1 MAIGNFFTPQAVGR
15 SEFSVTTPSNAL
27 ADMVAQEVRGAV
39 GDVMLGSVPFGLNG
53 MENNPQEGPQ
63 GQITGM
69 NNGVTAGRI
78 GSAAGMVLGVP
89 GAGLVGNALGTY
101 ADLTNANREISRSRD
116 LLGVD
121 IETLGLRDFLSGVL
135 SNATPDFLGLGTPID
150 RAYGQNVS
158 DAVQNATPEQ
168 REAMM
173 RNDPAYWES
182 QVYGVDPGGAWGLDG
197 VSAGEHGDGGQGGIG
212 TW

>member
-1 MAIGNFFTPQAVGR
+1 MAISNFFTPQAVGR
-15 SEFSVTTPSNAL
+15 SEFSITTPSNAL
-27 ADMVAQEVRGAV
+27 AEMVAQEVRNAV
-39 GDVMLGSVPFGLNG
+39 GDVMVGSVPFGMNG
-53 MENNPQEGPQ
+53 MENNPQDGPE

-78 GSAAGMVLGVP
+78 GSVAGMVLGVP
-89 GAGLVGNALGTY
+89 GASLLGNALGSFV
-101 ADLTNANREISRSRD
+101 DLNNANREIDRARD

-121 IETLGLRDFLSGVL
+121 VENLGLRDYFSGLL
-135 SNATPDFLGLGTPID
+135 SNATPDFFGLGTPID

-158 DAVQNATPEQ
+158 EAVQNATPEQ
-168 REAMM
+168 REAIN

-182 QVYGVDPGGAWGLDG
+182 QVYSGGGWGLDG